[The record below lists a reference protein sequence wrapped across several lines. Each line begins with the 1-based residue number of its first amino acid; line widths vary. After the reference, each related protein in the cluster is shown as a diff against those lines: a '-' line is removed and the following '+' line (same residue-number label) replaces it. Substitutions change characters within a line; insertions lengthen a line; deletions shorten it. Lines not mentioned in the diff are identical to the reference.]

1 MKTNV
6 KRYIPGKLY
15 RIKQE
20 ACFLLKQEAPSAR
33 DRIELFLMLR
43 VNQVA
48 PTYSDCRVVDN
59 MGEVYELFLWYDDWE
74 ELDGG

>member
-1 MKTNV
+1 MKANV

-20 ACFLLKQEAPSAR
+20 APSAR
-33 DRIELFLMLR
+33 DRIGKHFLMLR

-74 ELDGG
+74 EL